1 MVKRIGSEWVLIL
14 IISSDVDNVHRK
26 EQANTQKY
34 EDKPSNIFL
43 ISLVRPG
50 TRFDLTCSH
59 LVGQRQR
66 SGNKMFQCNKIVTLE
81 MTSQ

>member
-14 IISSDVDNVHRK
+14 IISSDVGNVHRK

-43 ISLVRPG
+43 
-50 TRFDLTCSH
+50 
-59 LVGQRQR
+59 
-66 SGNKMFQCNKIVTLE
+66 
-81 MTSQ
+81 